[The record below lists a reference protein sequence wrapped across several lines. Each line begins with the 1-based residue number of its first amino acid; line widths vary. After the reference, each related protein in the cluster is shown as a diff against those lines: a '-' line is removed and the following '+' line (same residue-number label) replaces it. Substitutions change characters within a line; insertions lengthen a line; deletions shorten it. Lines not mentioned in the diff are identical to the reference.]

1 MKGRGSVSEVKIEV
15 EAGSFVARPYR
26 REDEAEVLALWH
38 LAFGR
43 ELDEA
48 IWRWKYAE
56 NPFGQRILLCLDDNG
71 IALVMYSG
79 VPYRATWNGRTV
91 EIVQLM
97 DIMSHPDYRKT
108 GLFVKAADA
117 FFDHFAGGDSV
128 LYYGIPGRYHFDIG
142 AKYLKYS
149 ELESG
154 VAYLRG
160 DTSFLARNPRVFGG
174 RAERID
180 RATTKLDDVWSALQS
195 HFPLAAIRDA
205 AFVDWRFLQN
215 PIRDYRVY
223 LYRSGLSKRPQGY
236 AAVGV
241 EGDTARVVDILVPPD
256 QVLITDFTGQIAAD
270 LGRKGIETVETWM
283 PWSHFICRMLKDA
296 GWKREPEPL
305 GIVPTAR
312 SFDDRL
318 TIPWASDNFF
328 YTMADS
334 DLM

>member
-1 MKGRGSVSEVKIEV
+1 MGEVKIEV
-15 EAGSFVARPYR
+15 EAGSFSARPYR
-26 REDEAEVLALWH
+26 SGDDAEVLALWQ

-56 NPFGQRILLCLDDNG
+56 NPFGQRILLCLDDDG
-71 IALVMYSG
+71 LALVMYSG
-79 VPYRATWNGRTV
+79 VPYRANWNGREV

-108 GLFVKAADA
+108 GLFVKAADTY
-117 FFDHFAGGDSV
+117 FDLFAGGDSV

-149 ELESG
+149 ELKSG

-160 DTSFLARNPRVFGG
+160 EASVIARRARLFGAT
-174 RAERID
+174 AERID
-180 RATTKLDDVWSALQS
+180 DAAVALDAVWTELKP
-195 HFPLAAIRDA
+195 HYPLAAIRDR
-205 AFVDWRFLQN
+205 AFVEWRFFQN
-215 PIRDYRVY
+215 PTRDYSVY
-223 LYRSGLSKRPQGY
+223 LYRTGLSKRPKGY
-236 AAVGV
+236 AVVGI
-241 EGDTARVVDILVPPD
+241 EGEVARIVDLLVPPD
-256 QVLITDFTGQIAAD
+256 RNLIAEFTGQIAAD
-270 LGRKGIETVETWM
+270 IRRLGIGVLETWM
-283 PWSHFICRMLKDA
+283 PGSHFISRMLEDS
-296 GWKREPEPL
+296 GWAREPEPL

-312 SFDDRL
+312 SFDNGL
-318 TIPWASDNFF
+318 TIPWTSENFF

>member
-1 MKGRGSVSEVKIEV
+1 MSDVRIEV
-15 EAGSFVARPYR
+15 EAGSFLARPYR
-26 REDEAEVLALWH
+26 SGDEAEVLALWH

-48 IWRWKYAE
+48 VWRWKYAE
-56 NPFGQRILLCLDDNG
+56 NPFGQRILLCFDDDG
-71 IALVMYSG
+71 LALVMYSG
-79 VPYRATWNGRTV
+79 APYRANWNGRTV

-117 FFDHFAGGDSV
+117 YFDHFAGGDSV

-149 ELESG
+149 ELASG

-160 DTSFLARNPRVFGG
+160 DTPVLSRKQRFFGAT
-174 RAERID
+174 AERID
-180 RATTKLDDVWSALQS
+180 DAAVALDAVWSELTP
-195 HFPLAAIRDA
+195 HYPLAAVRDR
-205 AFVDWRFLQN
+205 AFVDWRFFRN
-215 PIRDYRVY
+215 PTRDYRVY
-223 LYRSGLSKRPQGY
+223 LYRAGLSKRPRGY
-236 AAVGV
+236 AVVGI
-241 EGDTARVVDILVPPD
+241 EGEVARIVDLLVPPD
-256 QVLITDFTGQIAAD
+256 RGVVAGFTGQIAAD
-270 LGRKGIETVETWM
+270 IGRLGIGVLETWM
-283 PWSHFICRMLKDA
+283 PGTHFTSRMLVDA
-296 GWKREPEPL
+296 GWVREPEPL

-318 TIPWASDNFF
+318 TIPWTSDNFF